1 MNKTTK
7 IIGGVFIGIFALIV
21 IFSTVFTVQY
31 GTIGVL
37 TRFGQIV
44 GDPLKPGL
52 HIKVPFVDNLIVY
65 RTQKIIYETLANPNE
80 GQSQADYQDFPVDTT
95 TKDGQQISVRFSVR
109 FSVNP
114 NNVKA
119 VAETLGTEEE
129 LVEKVIKTD
138 ARIWTRNIPRDYA
151 ALDLYSGNIEEVSK
165 KIAEELKPRFEANGL
180 ILDEFG
186 IRSIN
191 FQANYVDAVEQ
202 KQVEK
207 EKVITE
213 QYIAQQEEFK
223 KKASITRAEGEAAAQ
238 RLQQSTLS
246 ANLIKKLWIEK
257 WNGILPA
264 TMAGD
269 SSSFLIDLKK

>member
-7 IIGGVFIGIFALIV
+7 IVGGIFLGIFALIV

-80 GQSQADYQDFPVDTT
+80 GQSQADYQDYPVDTT

-246 ANLIKKLWIEK
+246 SNLIKKLWIEK